1 MGYKALM
8 IGAMLVTMLDPP
20 AIAETGLHGGV
31 TMRYR
36 LKVQVDPARHTLE
49 AEAWIQ
55 HPPSSRFYLH
65 RGLIAQQAMADG
77 KPIGFHRDE
86 LGSPLPYVPAGTAV
100 VMDGTGFR
108 ELYVRYG
115 GEISDTTFGCNL
127 VTSDLV
133 ELSMFSAWYPVW
145 PGLEEYEFEL
155 EANLPAG
162 YLATTNG
169 VRRSQQD
176 RGGRRVSL
184 WRSYAPGFDMV
195 LVASPALHE
204 LEGEHDGAKVEVYY
218 SRLPAGFA
226 QSRVASLAKVM
237 GRLSALYGPPKVAG
251 MLRLVYSPRDGQGYM
266 RIPLLVISEERAR
279 ADLDGQFGKE
289 RRFRDECHETA
300 HFWWMLADPATPDD
314 WINEGLAEYSAFRLS
329 EDEFGTAFTSLRLE
343 EYRQNA
349 RACQTADA
357 IAQTEGS
364 SPDREANR
372 YDKATL
378 MFVAA
383 RSRFGEEPLDR
394 LLRSL
399 YARFAGTHELTT
411 ARFLEEARTRIGREA
426 EGFFREELY
435 RKGTMNLP
443 APVSRP

>member
-1 MGYKALM
+1 MGCRALI
-8 IGAMLVTMLDPP
+8 IGAALVAVL
-20 AIAETGLHGGV
+20 ASSALAETGVHKGAA
-31 TMRYR
+31 MRYR
-36 LKVQVDPARHTLE
+36 LKVRLDPARHTLE

-55 HPPSSRFYLH
+55 RPPSSRFYLH
-65 RGLIAQQAMADG
+65 RGLIAQKVMADG
-77 KPIGFHRDE
+77 KPVGFHLDK

-100 VMDGTGFR
+100 VVDGTGFR
-108 ELYVRYG
+108 EFYIRYA
-115 GEISDTTFGCNL
+115 GEISETTFGCNL

-133 ELSMFSAWYPVW
+133 ELSMFSGWYPVW
-145 PGLEEYEFEL
+145 PGLGDYEFEL
-155 EANLPAG
+155 EVNLPAG

-169 VRRSQQD
+169 ARRSQQD
-176 RGGRRVSL
+176 RGGRRVAV
-184 WRSYAPGFDMV
+184 WQSYAPGFDIV
-195 LVASPALHE
+195 LIASPVLHE
-204 LEGEHDGAKVEVYY
+204 LEAENSGTRVEVYY
-218 SRLPAGFA
+218 SRLHAGFA
-226 QSRVASLAKVM
+226 QSRVAALARAM
-237 GRLSALYGPPKVAG
+237 GRLSALYGPPRVAG

-279 ADLDGQFGKE
+279 ADLEGEFGPE
-289 RRFRDECHETA
+289 RRLRDECHEIA

-329 EDEFGTAFTSLRLE
+329 EEESGKVFASRRLE
-343 EYRQNA
+343 EYRRNA
-349 RACQTADA
+349 RACQTTDA

-378 MFVAA
+378 MLLAA
-383 RSRFGEEPLDR
+383 RSRFGDEPLDR

-411 ARFLEEARTRIGREA
+411 ARFLEEARAVIGKEA

-435 RKGTMNLP
+435 RESAISP
-443 APVSRP
+443 PS